1 MRSPGASPRGP
12 VFGIIALG
20 LVGIRGMSGARDVH
34 ATVLEVSVAATV
46 IPCGC
51 SEKPYLGANDARAAS
66 TAANL

>member
-34 ATVLEVSVAATV
+34 ATVFGAPTEAGT
-46 IPCGC
+46 IPGGC
-51 SEKPYLGANDARAAS
+51 SAKPNLGNNKATAAS
-66 TAANL
+66 SAANL